1 MQLVIVES
9 PKKARTIEK
18 ILGAGFRVEAS
29 FGHVR
34 DLPPKRLGVAIE
46 DGFAAEWVPVA
57 RAKARLAALKKAASG
72 AERVVLATDPD
83 REGEAIAWH
92 IADALKLRAPTRVVF
107 HAITT
112 SAVRAAFRQPR
123 QLDTRLVEA
132 QQARR
137 VLDRLVGYQVSPLLW
152 RKIARGTSAGR
163 VQSVALRLVV
173 EREREIRAFVP
184 VEYWTIDAQLHP
196 SGRPNERFTARL
208 VDVEL
213 RDQATAEQV
222 VADLARGTYRVA
234 SQSEKTIER
243 GPAPPFTTSTMQQ
256 AAAARL
262 RMGGKRT
269 MQLAQ
274 SLYEAGLITYHRTD
288 AVRVEPEAV
297 EAARSLIARRFG
309 AEYLPARARFYANK
323 VKNAQEAHEAIRPVE
338 VTRLP
343 EQVGAEEAGLY
354 RLIWQRFVASQ
365 MAAARYGRK
374 SVDVLAQADR
384 AYTLRAVATT
394 LLFAGWLAVYG
405 VEPGP
410 SASGSATSWSAGSG
424 SAPSSSGS
432 ARGSP
437 LASSSPSPAGGGGRR
452 GRPTGEGAG
461 VEGDPEADDESTRD
475 REQPEATNTSLPK
488 MRDGEPLALVELQPE
503 QHFTRPPPR
512 FNEASLVK
520 ELERAG
526 VGRPSTYAAIVG
538 TLDERGYV
546 EREKGAF
553 VPTELGFAVN
563 DFVVSFFPEI
573 ADLRFTAHLEDG
585 LDAVARGEQGWQAL
599 LGEFYRPFRGA
610 LDVAGR
616 AATSFVAR
624 PEPVKRARRARPPDP
639 LTRRTVERGAK
650 RAEPAAGGAGTK
662 PVGELC
668 PLCGRAMVERKGPYS
683 TFLGCTGFPQCRGTV
698 KLETRASARPG
709 KSRSPRRKPAPKPRG
724 SPGEAPRRGRPGS

>member
-18 ILGAGFRVEAS
+18 ILGAGFKVEAS

-34 DLPPKRLGVAIE
+34 DLPPKRLGVSIE
-46 DGFAAEWVPVA
+46 DGFAPEWVPVA

-92 IADALKLRAPTRVVF
+92 VADALRLRAPIRVVF
-107 HAITT
+107 HAITPA
-112 SAVRAAFRQPR
+112 AVRAAFRQPR

-184 VEYWTIDAQLHP
+184 VEFWTVDAVLHP
-196 SGRPNERFTARL
+196 SERPGERFTARL

-213 RDQATAEQV
+213 PDRATADRV
-222 VADLARGTYRVA
+222 VADLGRATYRVA

-243 GPAPPFTTSTMQQ
+243 GPPPPFTTSTMQQ
-256 AAAARL
+256 AAASRL

-297 EAARSLIARRFG
+297 EAARSLIARQFG
-309 AEYLPARARFYANK
+309 ADHVPSKPRFYANK
-323 VKNAQEAHEAIRPVE
+323 VKNAQEAHEAIRPAE
-338 VTRLP
+338 VARLP
-343 EQVGAEEAGLY
+343 GQVGGEEAALY

-365 MAAARYGRK
+365 MAAARYARR
-374 SVDVLAQADR
+374 SVDVLAQAER
-384 AYTLRAVATT
+384 AYTLRAGATT

-410 SASGSATSWSAGSG
+410 SPSGRARAEEHAAG
-424 SAPSSSGS
+424 APS
-432 ARGSP
+432 P
-437 LASSSPSPAGGGGRR
+437 TGGGGRR
-452 GRPTGEGAG
+452 GRPVGGGAG
-461 VEGDPEADDESTRD
+461 GEGDPEGDDHSP
-475 REQPEATNTSLPK
+475 REPLEASNTSLPAL
-488 MRDGEPLALVELQPE
+488 RNGEPLALVELRPE
-503 QHFTRPPPR
+503 QHFTKPPPR
-512 FNEASLVK
+512 FNEASLVR

-546 EREKGAF
+546 ERENGAF

-563 DFVVSFFPEI
+563 DFVVSFFPTI

-624 PEPVKRARRARPPDP
+624 PEPARRVRRARPPDP

-650 RAEPAAGGAGTK
+650 RAEPADGTA

-709 KSRSPRRKPAPKPRG
+709 KRRSPPRKPAPRPRG
-724 SPGEAPRRGRPGS
+724 SPGAAPRRGRPGS